1 MNRLQELADALNLW
15 DDAAFVDRYTR
26 FALDVADLESL
37 YKEFAG
43 IIRRGEVL
51 GPDVSVLKIWA
62 SETFARL
69 SECLLDAAGEAGARA
84 GQVDFA
90 GMSIDVLSQYY
101 NARPTPI
108 YGGSNEI
115 QRNILAKQVLRLP
128 SR

>member
-1 MNRLQELADALNLW
+1 MSQ
-15 DDAAFVDRYTR
+15 
-26 FALDVADLESL
+26 
-37 YKEFAG
+37 
-43 IIRRGEVL
+43 
-51 GPDVSVLKIWA
+51 LKIWA